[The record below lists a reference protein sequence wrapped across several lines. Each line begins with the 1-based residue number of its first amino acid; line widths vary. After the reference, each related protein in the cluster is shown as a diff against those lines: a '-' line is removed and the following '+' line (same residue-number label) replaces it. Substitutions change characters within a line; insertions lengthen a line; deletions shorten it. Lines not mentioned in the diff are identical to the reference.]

1 MKAFIK
7 GLSTINDESEIQEI
21 LQSILNLLDMQE
33 TYEIQK
39 ENYMSVYKSYGDLGG
54 IQAMEDCQ
62 LKYSAEDEIVEIA
75 TLINNRVCE
84 YLYSKDDP
92 EKIDIQKE
100 ENKENE

>member
-1 MKAFIK
+1 
-7 GLSTINDESEIQEI
+7 
-21 LQSILNLLDMQE
+21 
-33 TYEIQK
+33 
-39 ENYMSVYKSYGDLGG
+39 
-54 IQAMEDCQ
+54 MEDCQ

-92 EKIDIQKE
+92 EEIDIQKE